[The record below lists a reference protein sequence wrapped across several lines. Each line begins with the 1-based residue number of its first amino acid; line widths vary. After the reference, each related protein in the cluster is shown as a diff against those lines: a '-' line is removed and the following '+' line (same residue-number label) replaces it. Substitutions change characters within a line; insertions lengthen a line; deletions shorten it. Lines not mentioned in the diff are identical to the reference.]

1 MENNQINRMPIKA
14 HPYEHQRQAFEF
26 ACRLFGLTGHDPPTS
41 RGVALLME
49 MGTGKSLTTIAV
61 AGRLFLNR
69 KIERLLIV
77 APLSILGVWQEEF
90 RKFASFPYSLAMI
103 EGIGSRKSEKIR
115 QIPTN
120 GLQVAVIN
128 YESAWRLEKE
138 LANWDADLI
147 VCDEG
152 HKIKTHNITASKC
165 MHRLGTRA
173 RYRMLLTGTII
184 ANKAIDIFSP
194 YKFLNPAV
202 FGNSF
207 YSFRNRYYDMTGY
220 GNHMPVMKANMAEE
234 LTRRIH
240 NIAFRATK
248 PECLDLPETTEIV
261 RTVELEPQAKQ
272 LYQQLV
278 RDSYA
283 QIKGGEITAANVLT
297 RLLRLSQLTGG
308 FSRGDEADRVER
320 ASSAKL
326 DALSDIVDS
335 AAQEG
340 GKLVIIAR
348 FLPEIDAI
356 TAMLERKGIGY
367 SLITGAV
374 KDRDEQVRRFQTN
387 PDVTVFVGQ
396 IATAGLGITLTAA
409 DKMVFY
415 SLDYSMSNFEQTKA
429 RIHRVGQRN
438 PCTYIYLVADGTVD
452 WKVLKALRD
461 KADLAKALIDDCRG
475 VIIRS
480 TQPERRNMES
490 NDLFA
495 LADELREL
503 KKTKKCLEEELKAV
517 GLEIDRV
524 DADLAKRMVDTET
537 QNFTRNGTMFFLTNT
552 TRASAVAERKDELF
566 EALREAGYDDLI
578 YETVNANSLSAFV
591 KEQTTENGDAL
602 PQWLDGLVSVFEKTT
617 VGVRKAAR

>member
-1 MENNQINRMPIKA
+1 LCAPDGDA
-14 HPYEHQRQAFEF
+14 
-26 ACRLFGLTGHDPPTS
+26 T
-41 RGVALLME
+41 
-49 MGTGKSLTTIAV
+49 GTGKSLTTIAV
-61 AGRLFLNR
+61 AGRLYLDQ

-90 RKFASFPYSLAMI
+90 RKFANYPYSLAMI

-115 QIPTN
+115 QIPIT

-128 YESAWRLEKE
+128 YESAWRLEDE
-138 LANWDADLI
+138 LAAWAADII

-152 HKIKTHNITASKC
+152 HKIKTHNIAASKC
-165 MHRLGTRA
+165 MHRLGTSA
-173 RYRMLLTGTII
+173 QYRMLLTGTII
-184 ANKAIDIFSP
+184 NNKAIDVFSP

-207 YSFRNRYYDMTGY
+207 YAFRNRYFDMTGY
-220 GNHMPVMKANMAEE
+220 GQHVPVLKANMADE

-240 NIAFRATK
+240 SIAYRATK
-248 PECLDLPETTEIV
+248 AECLDLPETTEMV
-261 RTVELEPQAKQ
+261 RTVELEQQAMR

-278 RDSYA
+278 RDSYT

-308 FSRGDEADRVER
+308 FLRGDEGNRAERV
-320 ASSAKL
+320 SNAKL
-326 DALSDIVDS
+326 DALSDIIDS

-356 TAMLERKGIGY
+356 TAMLERKAIGY

-387 PDVTVFVGQ
+387 PGMTVFVGQ

-438 PCTYIYLVADGTVD
+438 PCTYLYLVAENTVD
-452 WKVLKALRD
+452 AKVLKALRD
-461 KADLAKALIDDCRG
+461 KADLARILIDDFRAG
-475 VIIRS
+475 KN
-480 TQPERRNMES
+480 P
-490 NDLFA
+490 F
-495 LADELREL
+495 
-503 KKTKKCLEEELKAV
+503 
-517 GLEIDRV
+517 
-524 DADLAKRMVDTET
+524 
-537 QNFTRNGTMFFLTNT
+537 GT
-552 TRASAVAERKDELF
+552 
-566 EALREAGYDDLI
+566 
-578 YETVNANSLSAFV
+578 
-591 KEQTTENGDAL
+591 
-602 PQWLDGLVSVFEKTT
+602 P
-617 VGVRKAAR
+617 